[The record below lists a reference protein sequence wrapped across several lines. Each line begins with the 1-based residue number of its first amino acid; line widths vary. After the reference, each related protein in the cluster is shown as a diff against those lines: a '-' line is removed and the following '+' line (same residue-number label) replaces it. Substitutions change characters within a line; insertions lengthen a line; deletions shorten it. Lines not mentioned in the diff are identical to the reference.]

1 MAEKTVESSGDLD
14 SVPDV
19 RLVLRYGYRIARE
32 DARSSVDEKAG
43 GDIGVRNTDE
53 VCS

>member
-19 RLVLRYGYRIARE
+19 RLVLRYGYGAARE
-32 DARSSVDEKAG
+32 DASGSVDDKAG
-43 GDIGVRNTDE
+43 GEE